1 MVLPL
6 RRIVLIALL
15 LPILAARADALQD
28 AATATAR
35 KDYASALRLLEPLAH
50 GGDARAQTQLATL
63 YYHGLG
69 VAEDD
74 RQAAQWYERAAR
86 QGHAPAQFQLAN
98 LYAYGHAQPAD
109 GSDAMRLAAQ
119 WYFEAARQGHADAQY
134 ALGILFLAGSG
145 VTQNAAEARKWFARA
160 AKQGNAD
167 AQVYL
172 RAAKK

>member
-1 MVLPL
+1 MLPIL
-6 RRIVLIALL
+6 RSIALIVLL
-15 LPILAARADALQD
+15 LPSVAARADALQD

-35 KDYASALRLLEPLAH
+35 KDYAAALRLLDPPAQ
-50 GGDARAQTQLATL
+50 GGNARAQTQLAAL

-74 RQAAQWYERAAR
+74 KLAAQWYERAAR
-86 QGHAPAQFQLAN
+86 QGHAPAQFLLAN
-98 LYAYGHAQPAD
+98 MYAYGHAQAAD

-145 VTQNAAEARKWFARA
+145 VTQSRGEARKWFARA
-160 AKQGNAD
+160 AKQGHAD
-167 AQVYL
+167 AQTYL
-172 RAAKK
+172 RSARK